1 MAGQDTNKLVII
13 KKEERTT
20 TYFIYCRWWVLVV
33 LVPLS
38 SCSSFSSRLPPGRSS
53 EKHSKLSQSRAK
65 VVPKLSQSCP
75 KVVPKSS
82 QSCPNVVI
90 LLAVVTTIIKYSWK
104 QSKQNFCCIL
114 IHKHRSGAVTTRCKP
129 PSFLAGEKKTLFQG
143 DSVNVFS
150 FSWRNMMA

>member
-13 KKEERTT
+13 KERKRREQQPIPSTAGDG
-20 TYFIYCRWWVLVV
+20 CWWCWCPCL
-33 LVPLS
+33 LAHR
-38 SCSSFSSRLPPGRSS
+38 SRRGYHQVGAVKNTQTCP
-53 EKHSKLSQSRAK
+53 K
-65 VVPKLSQSCP
+65 VVPKLSQSRP
-75 KVVPKSS
+75 K
-82 QSCPNVVI
+82 VVI

-129 PSFLAGEKKTLFQG
+129 PSFLAGGKNTLFQV
-143 DSVNVFS
+143 DSVNVFF

>member
-20 TYFIYCRWWVLVV
+20 TYSIYCRWWVLVV

-53 EKHSKLSQSRAK
+53 EKHSNLSQSR
-65 VVPKLSQSCP
+65 P
-75 KVVPKSS
+75 KVVPESS
-82 QSCPNVVI
+82 QSCSKVVI
-90 LLAVVTTIIKYSWK
+90 LLAAVTTIIKYSWK

-143 DSVNVFS
+143 DSVNVFFS
-150 FSWRNMMA
+150 FLGGT